1 MNDTYNVNLRETSD
15 EAALDDLL
23 DRQRKFFS
31 TNATKDVGFRRR
43 ALRRLREATLAA
55 EDEIVAALERD
66 LGKSRFEAY
75 VSEIGVTLD
84 DLKFIEKRTTKWAK
98 PKRVPTPLAHFPAK
112 SRILPEPYGVSLI
125 IAPWNYPFQLAISPL
140 LGAIAAGNTAI
151 IKPSEI
157 APATAEIVARI
168 ADETFD
174 EEYVAVVR
182 GGVEVS
188 KALLE
193 RRFDHIF
200 FTGGT
205 RVGKIVMEQAAKRLT
220 PVTLELGGKSPA
232 IIDASAK
239 IETSA
244 RRLAWGK
251 LLNAGQTCV
260 APDYA
265 LVHERVFDSFVEA
278 LGAAFD
284 SFVPGEDWREDY
296 PKIVSDSHFERLRA
310 LMKEGETL
318 YGGAIDEE
326 TRRIQPTLL
335 GAVPDDATI
344 MREEIFGPLLP
355 VLPVADLDEAIRRV
369 NEKEKPLALYYFG
382 ENAAN
387 RDRVL
392 RETSFGGGCVNDT
405 IVHLATSRLPFGG
418 VGESGMGNYHG
429 EASFRAFSHYRS
441 VLRKSTLLDLPLRY
455 PPYTAKKLSWIKRVI
470 G

>member
-1 MNDTYNVNLRETSD
+1 MNAPYYINLRETSD
-15 EAALDDLL
+15 ETALDDLL
-23 DRQRKFFS
+23 ERQRNFFS
-31 TNATKDVGFRRR
+31 THKTKDVDFRRR
-43 ALRRLREATLAA
+43 ALRRLGDATRSA

-84 DLKFIEKRTTKWAK
+84 DLRFIEKRTKKWSK
-98 PKRVPTPLAHFPAK
+98 PKRVRTPIAHFPAK
-112 SRILPEPYGVSLI
+112 SAIYPEPYGVSLI
-125 IAPWNYPFQLAISPL
+125 IAPWNYPFQLALSPL
-140 LGAIAAGNTAI
+140 VGALAAGNTAI
-151 IKPSEI
+151 VKPSEI
-157 APATAEIVARI
+157 APATAEVIARLA
-168 ADETFD
+168 ADTFD
-174 EEYVAVVR
+174 EEHVAVVR

-193 RRFDHIF
+193 RRHDHIF

-205 RVGKIVMEQAAKRLT
+205 RVGRIVMERAAKHLT

-232 IIDASAK
+232 IIDESAK

-265 LVHERVFDSFVEA
+265 LVHERIADSFVKA

-284 SFVPGEDWREDY
+284 SFVPGDDWREDY

-310 LMKEGETL
+310 LAEEGETL

-326 TRRIQPTLL
+326 RRQIQPTLL
-335 GAVPDDATI
+335 GDVPKEATI

-355 VLPVADLDEAIRRV
+355 VVPVADLDEAIGRV
-369 NEKEKPLALYYFG
+369 NAKEKPLALYYFG

-418 VGESGMGNYHG
+418 VGESGMGDYHG